1 LTPVMF
7 GYDAQVKPY
16 PYDPERAKR
25 LLAERDRRKGSRS
38 R

>member
-1 LTPVMF
+1 MF
-7 GYDAQVKPY
+7 GFDAQVKPY

-25 LLAERDRRKGSRS
+25 LLAEAGLAQGSRS